1 MFAKLLTSV
10 GLVVVLAAAPAEP
23 VRADAGD
30 FIGGAI
36 VGGLIGH
43 AMTRQN
49 QQRTYTTT
57 TRRRS
62 VARSS
67 IPVTERG
74 VQTQAALNYF
84 GFNAGRVDGQIG
96 AGTRRAIEAYQAS
109 MGYPVNGHDFQ
120 PYQFDALMQAQAWAQ
135 SGGQMQTRLS
145 GQPLLAAWRQQMQG
159 APAYGAP
166 SYAGGAVAPVAPPG
180 TMAFAATPAPAPEAP
195 APVVSAAAEP
205 EAEAPAATLP
215 NLFAGGAPALS
226 LANRCNAVMLQ
237 TSTNGGYATLA
248 SMSDPEQTLS
258 EQFCLARTYAI
269 AQGEELMQS
278 LQGLTAE
285 QVATQCTSFGEML
298 GPRTDAISLSSPAD
312 VEAEMRE
319 FARSTGIAPA
329 DLAAT
334 ARVCL
339 AVGYGRDNMRMALGS
354 ALMLATLGEPAYG
367 ELLGHHLR
375 EGFGT
380 TERPDLAMAWYAT
393 SLDALEGGAKAVFV
407 PSQTGSGGVVA
418 GGGDAGAGGGAGG
431 GGPAQGGVAADPEA
445 AELTARR
452 RLRGL
457 GMGPRDGNQV
467 CRQPTAISGFSCQDW
482 CGRED
487 SNFHGSYPTATSTLR
502 VYQFRH
508 DRTDPDVGALIHG
521 VPRVGKGLFRG
532 RERRIRAVRKA

>member
-1 MFAKLLTSV
+1 MFAKVLTSA
-10 GLVVVLAAAPAEP
+10 GLVVVLASAPTEP

-57 TRRRS
+57 RRRT
-62 VARSS
+62 VARPS
-67 IPVTERG
+67 IPVTQHG
-74 VQTQAALNYF
+74 VQTQSALNYF

-120 PYQFDALMQAQAWAQ
+120 PYQYDALMQAQAWAQ

-159 APAYGAP
+159 GPTYGAP
-166 SYAGGAVAPVAPPG
+166 TYAGGAMNPVAPQG
-180 TMAFAATPAPAPEAP
+180 SMAFAAPAVPEP
-195 APVVSAAAEP
+195 LAPVVEAAAAPDEGA
-205 EAEAPAATLP
+205 EAEAPVATLP
-215 NLFAGGAPALS
+215 NLFAGGTPAVS

-248 SMSDPEQTLS
+248 SMSDPEQTLA

-269 AQGEELMQS
+269 ARGEELMQS
-278 LQGLTAE
+278 LQGITAD
-285 QVATQCTSFGEML
+285 QIAAQCTSFGDML
-298 GPRTDAISLSSPAD
+298 GPRTDAISLSSPA
-312 VEAEMRE
+312 EAESEMRE
-319 FARSTGIAPA
+319 FALSTGIAPT

-339 AVGYGRDNMRMALGS
+339 AVGYGRDNMKMALGS

-393 SLDALEGGAKAVFV
+393 SLDALDGGRGRFLCLRRRI
-407 PSQTGSGGVVA
+407 
-418 GGGDAGAGGGAGG
+418 GGD
-431 GGPAQGGVAADPEA
+431 
-445 AELTARR
+445 
-452 RLRGL
+452 
-457 GMGPRDGNQV
+457 
-467 CRQPTAISGFSCQDW
+467 C
-482 CGRED
+482 CGR
-487 SNFHGSYPTATSTLR
+487 R
-502 VYQFRH
+502 
-508 DRTDPDVGALIHG
+508 
-521 VPRVGKGLFRG
+521 
-532 RERRIRAVRKA
+532 